1 MFSVFGISISY
12 RISHYG
18 SIIFLVLHLILQ
30 RTIKI
35 LSREELNKL
44 LNKYP
49 IYKSEVEEKNKDRYS
64 IERIKAK
71 LEIYG

>member
-30 RTIKI
+30 RTINIKLQKNVEI
-35 LSREELNKL
+35 LQF
-44 LNKYP
+44 
-49 IYKSEVEEKNKDRYS
+49 
-64 IERIKAK
+64 
-71 LEIYG
+71 YGI